1 MLYAMNTELL
11 LYRRGRNKMAKDKS
25 TKGLDG
31 HIYVI
36 KYDVQGNP
44 VLQEQSGGN

>member
-1 MLYAMNTELL
+1 MKTEYTEFLH
-11 LYRRGRNKMAKDKS
+11 RRKGDNKMAKDKS